1 MSSGNQFTFSDKVQ
15 SLFRSLPK
23 LCTEKLYVKQSY
35 VPIVVFFW
43 KLFFYLYSLF
53 SRPQRFL
60 EMFEGRWRLVK
71 KDQFV
76 PYGFGRR
83 ICMGE
88 SLAKDNLFIFLSTLL
103 KHIRLNNMSTH
114 YEFARFENPVGH
126 RKPDP
131 GNYTDGLTVIPHPY
145 HVNVQLI
152 RQI

>member
-1 MSSGNQFTFSDKVQ
+1 MWYCFGSFN
-15 SLFRSLPK
+15 
-23 LCTEKLYVKQSY
+23 
-35 VPIVVFFW
+35 
-43 KLFFYLYSLF
+43 FYLSQLF
-53 SRPQRFL
+53 CRPQRFL
-60 EMFEGRWRLVK
+60 EKFEGGLRLVK

-83 ICMGE
+83 VCMGE

-103 KHIRLNNMSTH
+103 KHIRLNSRST
-114 YEFARFENPVGH
+114 YINGLARFENPVEH